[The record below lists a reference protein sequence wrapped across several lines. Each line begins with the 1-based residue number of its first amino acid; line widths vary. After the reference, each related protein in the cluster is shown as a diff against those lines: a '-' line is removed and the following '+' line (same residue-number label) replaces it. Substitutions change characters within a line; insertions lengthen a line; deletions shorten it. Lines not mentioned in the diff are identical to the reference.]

1 MRIYN
6 PSEKMPYGKNK
17 GVVLK
22 EIYKYQPSYIEWAI
36 INVDDFC
43 IDIDAF
49 EILGDVTTV
58 NYHPKHFDLSRIRP
72 VDFTDLSPEN
82 LDYILNERNGM
93 HAYMDVTTIQESI
106 SNTPSMSQKFEN
118 FKFPEHIRAIN
129 AYKILLAT
137 RE

>member
-1 MRIYN
+1 MSIYK
-6 PSEKMPYGKNK
+6 PTDKMPYGKNK
-17 GVVLK
+17 SLELK

-36 INVDDFC
+36 INIHDFC

-49 EILGDVTTV
+49 KCLGAVTTI

-72 VDFTDLSPEN
+72 VDFTDLSSKN
-82 LDYILNERNGM
+82 LDYILTERNGM
-93 HAYMDVTTIQESI
+93 HAHFDVKSIKDFILKKTVDIQVI
-106 SNTPSMSQKFEN
+106 KD